1 MILQAIME
9 WIGTGLGAV
18 MDVCY
23 SICKNYGLAI
33 ILFTLISKVILLP
46 LSIWVHYNGLKMV
59 RMMPKINWLHVNH
72 YGDKDAIAEGQAK
85 LYKEEKYSPL
95 AGLVPIV
102 VQLVLLLG
110 LVQVIR
116 DLIAK
121 GNANDLMFLGIN
133 LGWVPSEKGGIS
145 IIVPVLAAL
154 SALVMTVTQ
163 NRDQALQAEQGKL
176 NKYSMLV
183 ISVGLSLY
191 LGLFVS
197 AGVGLYWIASNL
209 FSVVQMYLLNRAIP
223 PAKHV
228 DYPELEKSRAALA
241 EIEALDGGKKKGFSL
256 RRDPLAKREKAD
268 YKRFFSVAGK
278 HVVFYSEKS
287 GFWKYFRDIVLK
299 LLEWSNLTI
308 HYVTNDPEDQVFELA
323 KTEPRI
329 VPYYIGPKKII
340 PLMMKMDAELVVMT
354 TPDLDTYHIK
364 RSYVRKDIEYIY
376 TPHDPMSVHMSF
388 REGAMDHFDT
398 VLCAGP
404 QQMEEI
410 RKTEEVYGL
419 PEKTLVP
426 CGYCLLDD
434 MRADWEKREKKPA
447 DGTKRILIAPS
458 WNEDNILDSCADE
471 LIRNLLK
478 EGRKITVRPHPE
490 YVKRYGPKLNAL
502 MERWKEQTGDRLVF
516 ETDFSSNES
525 LYEADILITDWS
537 GIAYEYSYTTG
548 KPTLFI
554 NTKMKCPNPNWEK
567 IGITPLEISLRDQI
581 GRSLNKD
588 QLEQAETVIA
598 EMETHPEEWAERIAK
613 VREQNIFNPGKCGE
627 AAAEHILRS
636 LIAREGGDANP
647 LPAGHPEAKQLDDS
661 DRHA

>member
-1 MILQAIME
+1 MDSIIS

-23 SICKNYGLAI
+23 SAVKNYGLAI
-33 ILFTLISKVILLP
+33 ILFTLISKIILLP
-46 LSIWVHYNGLKMV
+46 LSIWVHFNGLKMV

-72 YGDKDAIAEGQAK
+72 YGDRDAIAEGQAK
-85 LYKEEKYSPL
+85 LYKQEKYNPL
-95 AGLVPIV
+95 AGLFPII
-102 VQLVLLLG
+102 VQLILLLG

-121 GNANDLMFLGIN
+121 GNSEDLMFLGIN

-145 IIVPVLAAL
+145 ILIPILAAL
-154 SALVMTVTQ
+154 SALVMTVAQ

-223 PAKHV
+223 PQKHI
-228 DYPELEKSRAALA
+228 DYEELEKSRAALA
-241 EIEALDGGKKKGFSL
+241 EIEALDGEKKKGLTL

-268 YKRFFSVAGK
+268 YKRFFSVGNK

-287 GFWKYFRDIVLK
+287 GFWKYFRDIVMK
-299 LLEWSNLTI
+299 LLQWSNLTI
-308 HYVTNDPEDQVFELA
+308 HYVTNDPEDQVFRLA
-323 KTEPRI
+323 ETEPRI

-340 PLMMKMDAELVVMT
+340 PLMMKMDADVVVMT

-364 RSYVRKDIEYIY
+364 RSYVRRDAEYIY

-404 QQMEEI
+404 QQIEEI

-419 PEKTLVP
+419 PGKTLVP

-434 MRADWEKREKKPA
+434 MIADWAKREKKPS
-447 DGTKRILIAPS
+447 DGLKRILIAPS

-471 LIRNLLK
+471 LIRNLLRD
-478 EGRKITVRPHPE
+478 GRKITVRPHPE
-490 YVKRYGPKLNAL
+490 YVKRFGPKLNAL
-502 MERWKEQTGDRLVF
+502 MDRWKEQRGEQLVF

-567 IGITPLEISLRDQI
+567 IGITPLEISLRDRI
-581 GRSLNKD
+581 GRSLDKD
-588 QLEQAETVIA
+588 SLDRAEEVIA
-598 EMETHPEEWAERIAK
+598 EMEAHPEEWAERIAK
-613 VREQNIFNPGKCGE
+613 VREQNIFNPGSCGE
-627 AAAEHILRS
+627 TAAEYILKS
-636 LIAREGGDANP
+636 LIAREGGDA
-647 LPAGHPEAKQLDDS
+647 A
-661 DRHA
+661 

>member
-1 MILQAIME
+1 MDSIIS

-23 SICKNYGLAI
+23 SAVKNYGLAI
-33 ILFTLISKVILLP
+33 ILFTLISKIILLP
-46 LSIWVHYNGLKMV
+46 LSIWVHFNGLKMV

-72 YGDKDAIAEGQAK
+72 YGDRDAIAEGQAK
-85 LYKEEKYSPL
+85 LYKQEKYNPL
-95 AGLVPIV
+95 AGLFPII
-102 VQLVLLLG
+102 VQLILLLG

-121 GNANDLMFLGIN
+121 GNSEDLMFLGIN

-145 IIVPVLAAL
+145 ILIPILAAL
-154 SALVMTVTQ
+154 SALVMTVAQ

-223 PAKHV
+223 PQKHI
-228 DYPELEKSRAALA
+228 DYEELEKSRAALA
-241 EIEALDGGKKKGFSL
+241 EIEALDGEKKKGLTL

-268 YKRFFSVAGK
+268 YKRFFSVGNK

-287 GFWKYFRDIVLK
+287 GFWKYFRDIVMK
-299 LLEWSNLTI
+299 LLQWSNLTI
-308 HYVTNDPEDQVFELA
+308 HYVTNDPEDQVFRLA
-323 KTEPRI
+323 ETEPRI

-340 PLMMKMDAELVVMT
+340 PLMMKMDADVVVMT

-364 RSYVRKDIEYIY
+364 RSYVRRDAEYIY

-404 QQMEEI
+404 QQIDEI

-434 MRADWEKREKKPA
+434 MIADWEKREKKPS
-447 DGTKRILIAPS
+447 GNLKRILIAPS

-471 LIRNLLK
+471 LIRNLLR

-490 YVKRYGPKLNAL
+490 YVKRFGPKLNAL
-502 MERWKEQTGDRLVF
+502 MDRWKEQRGEQLVF

-567 IGITPLEISLRDQI
+567 IGITPLEISLRDRI
-581 GRSLNKD
+581 GRSLDKD
-588 QLEQAETVIA
+588 SLDRAEEVIA
-598 EMETHPEEWAERIAK
+598 EMEAHPEEWAERIAQ
-613 VREQNIFNPGKCGE
+613 VREQNIFNPGSCGG
-627 AAAEHILRS
+627 AAAEYILRS
-636 LIAREGGDANP
+636 LIAREGGGA
-647 LPAGHPEAKQLDDS
+647 A
-661 DRHA
+661 

>member
-1 MILQAIME
+1 MDSIIS

-23 SICKNYGLAI
+23 SIVKNYGLAI
-33 ILFTLISKVILLP
+33 ILFTLISKIILLP
-46 LSIWVHYNGLKMV
+46 LSIWVHCNGLKMV

-72 YGDKDAIAEGQAK
+72 YGDRDAIAEGQAK
-85 LYKEEKYSPL
+85 LYKEEKYNPL
-95 AGLVPIV
+95 AGLLPIV
-102 VQLVLLLG
+102 VQLILLLG

-116 DLIAK
+116 DLIAR
-121 GNANDLMFLGIN
+121 GNSRDLMFLGIN
-133 LGWVPSEKGGIS
+133 LGWVPSEEGGIS

-163 NRDQALQAEQGKL
+163 NRDQALQSEQGKL

-209 FSVVQMYLLNRAIP
+209 FSVLQMYLLNRAIP
-223 PAKHV
+223 PEKHI
-228 DYPELEKSRAALA
+228 DYEELEKSRAALA
-241 EIEALDGGKKKGFSL
+241 EIEALGGEKKKGLSL

-268 YKRFFSVAGK
+268 YKRFFSVGNK
-278 HVVFYSEKS
+278 HVVFYSEKN
-287 GFWKYFRDIVLK
+287 GFWKYFRDIVMK

-308 HYVTNDPEDQVFELA
+308 HYVTNDPEDQVFKLA
-323 KTEPRI
+323 ETEPRI

-340 PLMMKMDAELVVMT
+340 PLMMKMDADVVVMT

-364 RSYVRKDIEYIY
+364 RSYVRRDAEYVY

-398 VLCAGP
+398 VLCVGP
-404 QQMEEI
+404 QQIDEI

-419 PEKTLVP
+419 QGKTLVP

-434 MRADWEKREKKPA
+434 MIADWAKREKKPS
-447 DGTKRILIAPS
+447 DNLKRILIAPS

-471 LIRNLLK
+471 LIRNLLRD
-478 EGRKITVRPHPE
+478 GRKITVRPHPE
-490 YVKRYGPKLNAL
+490 YVKRFGAKLNAL
-502 MERWKEQTGDRLVF
+502 MNRWKEQRREQLVF

-567 IGITPLEISLRDQI
+567 IGITPLEISLRDRI
-581 GRSLNKD
+581 GRSLDKD
-588 QLEQAETVIA
+588 SLDRAEEVIA
-598 EMETHPEEWAERIAK
+598 EMEAHPEEWAERIAK
-613 VREQNIFNPGKCGE
+613 VREQNIFNPGSCGE
-627 AAAEHILRS
+627 AAAEYILKS
-636 LIAREGGDANP
+636 LIAREGGDTV
-647 LPAGHPEAKQLDDS
+647 
-661 DRHA
+661 

>member
-1 MILQAIME
+1 MDSIIPG
-9 WIGTGLGAV
+9 IGTGLGAV
-18 MDVCY
+18 MDACYTVCR
-23 SICKNYGLAI
+23 NYGLAI
-33 ILFTLISKVILLP
+33 ILFTLISKIILLP
-46 LSIWVHYNGLKMV
+46 LSIWVHCNGLKMV

-72 YGDKDAIAEGQAK
+72 YGDRDAIAEGQAK
-85 LYKEEKYSPL
+85 LYRQEKSSPL
-95 AGLVPIV
+95 AGLVPLI
-102 VQLVLLLG
+102 VQLILLLG

-116 DLIAK
+116 DLIAG
-121 GNANDLMFLGIN
+121 GNSRDLMFLGIN
-133 LGWVPSEKGGIS
+133 LGWVPSEKGGICLL
-145 IIVPVLAAL
+145 VPVLAAL

-223 PAKHV
+223 PEKHI
-228 DYPELEKSRAALA
+228 DYEELEKSRAALA

-256 RRDPLAKREKAD
+256 RRDPLAKREKTD
-268 YKRFFSVAGK
+268 YSRFFSVGGK

-287 GFWKYFRDIVLK
+287 GFWKYFRDIVMK

-323 KTEPRI
+323 KTEKRI

-340 PLMMKMDAELVVMT
+340 PLMMKMDADVVVMT
-354 TPDLDTYHIK
+354 TPDLDTFHIK
-364 RSYVRKDIEYIY
+364 RSYVRKDTEYIY

-434 MRADWEKREKKPA
+434 MTVDWAVREKKPA
-447 DGTKRILIAPS
+447 DGIKRILIAPS

-471 LIRNLLK
+471 LIRDLLK

-490 YVKRYGPKLNAL
+490 YVKRYPAKLNAL
-502 MERWKEQTGDRLVF
+502 ADRWKEQTGEQLVF

-567 IGITPLEISLRDQI
+567 IGITPLEISLRDRI
-581 GRSLNKD
+581 GRSLDKD
-588 QLEQAETVIA
+588 QLDEAETVIA
-598 EMETHPEEWAERIAK
+598 EMEAHPEEWAERIAK

-627 AAAEHILRS
+627 AAAEHILKS
-636 LIAREGGDANP
+636 LIAREGGDA
-647 LPAGHPEAKQLDDS
+647 A
-661 DRHA
+661 

>member
-1 MILQAIME
+1 MEAILNAIAQA
-9 WIGTGLGAV
+9 LGAV

-23 SICKNYGLAI
+23 SVCKNYGLAI
-33 ILFTLISKVILLP
+33 IFFTLISKIILLP
-46 LSIWVHYNGLKMV
+46 VSIWVHYNGIKMV

-72 YGDKDAIAEGQAK
+72 YGDRDAIAEGQAK

-102 VQLVLLLG
+102 IQLILLLG
-110 LVQVIR
+110 LVEVIKN
-116 DLIAK
+116 LIAK
-121 GNANDLMFLGIN
+121 GNPDDLMFLGIN
-133 LGWVPSEKGGIS
+133 LGWVPIERGGIS
-145 IIVPVLAAL
+145 LIVPVLAAL

-163 NRDQALQAEQGKL
+163 NQDQALQAEQSKL

-209 FSVVQMYLLNRAIP
+209 FSVLQMYLLNRAIP
-223 PAKHV
+223 PEKHI
-228 DYPELEKSRAALA
+228 DYEELEKSRAALA
-241 EIEALDGGKKKGFSL
+241 EIEALDGEKKKGFSL
-256 RRDPLAKREKAD
+256 KRDPLAKREKND
-268 YKRFFSVAGK
+268 YKRFFETAGK
-278 HVVFYSEKS
+278 HIVFYSEKS
-287 GFWKYFRDIVLK
+287 GFWKYFKDIIEK

-308 HYVTNDPEDQVFELA
+308 HYVTNDPEDRVFKLVRS
-323 KTEPRI
+323 EPRI

-340 PLMMKMDAELVVMT
+340 PLMMKMDAEIVVMT

-398 VLCAGP
+398 VLCVGP
-404 QQMEEI
+404 QQIAEI
-410 RKTEEVYGL
+410 RKTEEVYSL
-419 PEKTLVP
+419 PAKTLVE

-434 MRADWEKREKKPA
+434 MMADWAKREKKPK

-502 MERWKEQTGDRLVF
+502 MERWKEQTGEGLAF

-554 NTKMKCPNPNWEK
+554 NTKMKMPNPNWEK

-581 GRSLNKD
+581 GRSLSKD
-588 QLEQAETVIA
+588 ELGKAEEVIA
-598 EMETHPEEWAERIAK
+598 EMESHPEEWKEKIAG
-613 VREQNIFNPGKCGE
+613 VREQNIFNSGHAGE
-627 AAAEHILRS
+627 TAAEYILKS
-636 LIAREGGDANP
+636 LIEK
-647 LPAGHPEAKQLDDS
+647 EA
-661 DRHA
+661 

>member
-1 MILQAIME
+1 MDSIIS

-23 SICKNYGLAI
+23 SIVKNYGLAI
-33 ILFTLISKVILLP
+33 ILFTLISKIILLP
-46 LSIWVHYNGLKMV
+46 LSIWVHCNGLKMV

-72 YGDKDAIAEGQAK
+72 YGDRDAIAEGQAK
-85 LYKEEKYSPL
+85 LYKQEKYNPL
-95 AGLVPIV
+95 AGLLPIV
-102 VQLVLLLG
+102 VQLILLLG

-116 DLIAK
+116 DLIAR
-121 GNANDLMFLGIN
+121 GNSRDLMFLGIN
-133 LGWVPSEKGGIS
+133 LGWVPSEEGGIS

-163 NRDQALQAEQGKL
+163 NRDQALQSEQGKL

-209 FSVVQMYLLNRAIP
+209 FSVLQMYLLNRAIP
-223 PAKHV
+223 PEKHI
-228 DYPELEKSRAALA
+228 DYEELEKSRAALA
-241 EIEALDGGKKKGFSL
+241 EIEALDGEKKKGLSL

-268 YKRFFSVAGK
+268 YKRFFSVGNK

-287 GFWKYFRDIVLK
+287 GFWKYFRDIVMK

-308 HYVTNDPEDQVFELA
+308 HYVTNDPEDQVFKLA
-323 KTEPRI
+323 ETEPRI

-340 PLMMKMDAELVVMT
+340 PLMMKMDADAVVMT

-364 RSYVRKDIEYIY
+364 RSYVRRDAEYIY

-398 VLCAGP
+398 VLCVGP
-404 QQMEEI
+404 QQIEEI

-419 PEKTLVP
+419 PGKTLVR

-434 MRADWEKREKKPA
+434 MMADWAKREKKPS
-447 DGTKRILIAPS
+447 DGRKRILIAPS

-471 LIRNLLK
+471 LIRNLLRD
-478 EGRKITVRPHPE
+478 GRKITVRPHPE
-490 YVKRYGPKLNAL
+490 YVKRFGAKLNAL
-502 MERWKEQTGDRLVF
+502 MDRWKEQRGEQLVF

-581 GRSLNKD
+581 GRSLDKD
-588 QLEQAETVIA
+588 SLDRAEEVIA
-598 EMETHPEEWAERIAK
+598 EMEAHPEEWAERIEK
-613 VREQNIFNPGKCGE
+613 VREQNIFNPGSCGE
-627 AAAEHILRS
+627 AAAEYILKS
-636 LIAREGGDANP
+636 LIAREGGDAV
-647 LPAGHPEAKQLDDS
+647 
-661 DRHA
+661 

>member
-1 MILQAIME
+1 MEAILNGIASA
-9 WIGTGLGAV
+9 LGAV

-23 SICKNYGLAI
+23 SVCKNYGLAI
-33 ILFTLISKVILLP
+33 ILFTLISKIILLP
-46 LSIWVHYNGLKMV
+46 ISIWVHYNGIKMV
-59 RMMPKINWLHVNH
+59 RMMPKINWLRVNH
-72 YGDKDAIAEGQAK
+72 YGDRDAIAEGQAK

-102 VQLVLLLG
+102 IQLILLLG
-110 LVQVIR
+110 LVEVIR
-116 DLIAK
+116 NLIAK
-121 GNANDLMFLGIN
+121 GNPDDLMFLGIN

-145 IIVPVLAAL
+145 LIVPVLAAL

-163 NRDQALQAEQGKL
+163 NRDQALQAEQSKL
-176 NKYSMLV
+176 NKYSMLI

-209 FSVVQMYLLNRAIP
+209 FSVLQMYLLNRAIP
-223 PAKHV
+223 PEKHV
-228 DYPELEKSRAALA
+228 DYEELEKSRAALA
-241 EIEALDGGKKKGFSL
+241 ELEALGGGKKKKLFA
-256 RRDPLAKREKAD
+256 RDPDSKREKED
-268 YKRFFSVAGK
+268 YKRFFSIRNK

-287 GFWKYFRDIVLK
+287 GFWKYFKDIAEELLK
-299 LLEWSNLTI
+299 SSNLRI
-308 HYVTNDPEDQVFELA
+308 HYVTNDPKDQIFEIA

-329 VPYYIGPKKII
+329 LPYYIGPQKII
-340 PLMMKMDAELVVMT
+340 PLMMRMDADLVVMT

-364 RSYVRKDIEYIY
+364 RSYVRRDIEYIY

-398 VLCAGP
+398 VLCVGP
-404 QQMEEI
+404 QQIREI

-419 PEKTLVP
+419 PAKTLVE

-434 MRADWEKREKKPA
+434 MRADWEKREKKPEDA
-447 DGTKRILIAPS
+447 VKRILIAPS

-471 LIRNLLK
+471 LIRSLLK

-490 YVKRYGPKLNAL
+490 YVKRYAPKLNAL
-502 MERWKEQTGDRLVF
+502 MDRWKERTGEGLAF

-537 GIAYEYSYTTG
+537 GIAYEYAYTTG
-548 KPTLFI
+548 RPALFI
-554 NTKMKCPNPNWEK
+554 NTKMKMPNPNWEK
-567 IGITPLEISLRDQI
+567 IGITPLEIALRDQI

-588 QLEQAETVIA
+588 ELDKAGEVIA
-598 EMETHPEEWAERIAK
+598 EMESHPEAWAEKIAK
-613 VREQNIFNPGKCGE
+613 VREQNIFHPGE
-627 AAAEHILRS
+627 AGRTAAEYILKS
-636 LIAREGGDANP
+636 LIQREAQS
-647 LPAGHPEAKQLDDS
+647 A
-661 DRHA
+661 

>member
-1 MILQAIME
+1 MDSIVS

-23 SICKNYGLAI
+23 SIVRNYGLAI
-33 ILFTLISKVILLP
+33 ILFTLISKILLLP
-46 LSIWVHYNGLKMV
+46 LSVWVHCNGLKMV

-72 YGDKDAIAEGQAK
+72 YGDRDAISEGQAK
-85 LYKEEKYSPL
+85 LYRQEKYNPL
-95 AGLVPIV
+95 AGLVPII
-102 VQLVLLLG
+102 VQLILLLG

-121 GNANDLMFLGIN
+121 GDSRDLMFLGIN
-133 LGWVPSEKGGIS
+133 LGWVPSEEGGIS
-145 IIVPVLAAL
+145 LAVPILAAL
-154 SALVMTVTQ
+154 SALIMTVTQ

-176 NKYSMLV
+176 NKYSMLI

-223 PAKHV
+223 PEKHI
-228 DYPELEKSRAALA
+228 DYEELEKSRAALA
-241 EIEALDGGKKKGFSL
+241 EIEALDGKKKKGFSL
-256 RRDPLAKREKAD
+256 RRDPLLKREKAD
-268 YKRFFSVAGK
+268 YSRFFSVGNK

-287 GFWKYFRDIVLK
+287 GFWKYFRDIVMK

-308 HYVTNDPEDQVFELA
+308 HYVTNDPEDQVFTLA
-323 KTEPRI
+323 ETEPRI

-340 PLMMKMDAELVVMT
+340 PLMMKMDADVVVMT

-364 RSYVRKDIEYIY
+364 RSYVRRDAEYIY

-419 PEKTLVP
+419 PGKTLVP

-434 MRADWEKREKKPA
+434 MIADWRKREKKPS
-447 DGTKRILIAPS
+447 DGLKRILIAPS

-478 EGRKITVRPHPE
+478 DGRKITVRPHPE
-490 YVKRYGPKLNAL
+490 YVKRFSPRLNAL
-502 MERWKEQTGDRLVF
+502 MERWKEQRGEQLVF

-567 IGITPLEISLRDQI
+567 IGITPLEILLRDRI
-581 GRSLNKD
+581 GRSLDKD
-588 QLEQAETVIA
+588 SLDRAEDVIA
-598 EMETHPEEWAERIAK
+598 EMEAHPEEWAERIAQ
-613 VREQNIFNPGKCGE
+613 VREQNIFNPGACGG
-627 AAAEHILRS
+627 AAAEYILRA
-636 LIAREGGDANP
+636 LIAREGGDA
-647 LPAGHPEAKQLDDS
+647 A
-661 DRHA
+661 

>member
-1 MILQAIME
+1 MDSIIPG
-9 WIGTGLGAV
+9 IGTGLGAV
-18 MDVCY
+18 MDACYTVCR
-23 SICKNYGLAI
+23 NYGLAI
-33 ILFTLISKVILLP
+33 ILFTLISKIILLP
-46 LSIWVHYNGLKMV
+46 LSIWVHCNGLKMV

-72 YGDKDAIAEGQAK
+72 YGDRDAIAEGQAK
-85 LYKEEKYSPL
+85 LYRQEKYSPL
-95 AGLVPIV
+95 AGLVPII
-102 VQLVLLLG
+102 VQLILLLG

-116 DLIAK
+116 DLIAG
-121 GNANDLMFLGIN
+121 GNSRDLMFLGIN

-145 IIVPVLAAL
+145 ILVPILAAL
-154 SALVMTVTQ
+154 SSLVMTVTQ

-223 PAKHV
+223 PEKHI
-228 DYPELEKSRAALA
+228 DYEELEKSRAALA
-241 EIEALDGGKKKGFSL
+241 EIEALDGGTKKGFSL
-256 RRDPLAKREKAD
+256 RRDPLTKREKTD
-268 YKRFFSVAGK
+268 YSRFFSVGGK

-287 GFWKYFRDIVLK
+287 GFWKYYRDIVMK

-323 KTEPRI
+323 KTEKRI

-340 PLMMKMDAELVVMT
+340 PLMMKMDADVVVMT
-354 TPDLDTYHIK
+354 TPDLDTFHIK
-364 RSYVRKDIEYIY
+364 RSYVRKDTEYIY

-434 MRADWEKREKKPA
+434 MTADWAVREKKPA
-447 DGTKRILIAPS
+447 DGIKRILIAPS

-471 LIRNLLK
+471 LIRDLLK

-490 YVKRYGPKLNAL
+490 YVKRYPAKLNAL
-502 MERWKEQTGDRLVF
+502 ADRWKEQTGEQLVF

-567 IGITPLEISLRDQI
+567 IRITPLEISLRDRI
-581 GRSLNKD
+581 GRSLDKD
-588 QLEQAETVIA
+588 QLDEAETVIA
-598 EMETHPEEWAERIAK
+598 EMEAHPEEWAERIAK

-627 AAAEHILRS
+627 AAAEHILKS
-636 LIAREGGDANP
+636 LIAREGGDA
-647 LPAGHPEAKQLDDS
+647 A
-661 DRHA
+661 

>member
-1 MILQAIME
+1 MQAILDG
-9 WIGTGLGAV
+9 IVSALGAV
-18 MDVCY
+18 MDFCY
-23 SICKNYGLAI
+23 SIVKNYGLAI
-33 ILFTLISKVILLP
+33 ILFTLISKIILLP
-46 LSIWVHYNGLKMV
+46 ISIWVHYNGIKMV

-72 YGDKDAIAEGQAK
+72 YGDRDAIAEGQAK

-95 AGLVPIV
+95 AGLVPIII
-102 VQLVLLLG
+102 QLILLLG
-110 LVQVIR
+110 LVEVIKN
-116 DLIAK
+116 LIAK
-121 GNANDLMFLGIN
+121 GNPDDLMFLGIN
-133 LGWVPSEKGGIS
+133 LGWVPIEQGGIS
-145 IIVPVLAAL
+145 LIVPILAAL

-163 NRDQALQAEQGKL
+163 NRDQALQAEQSKL
-176 NKYSMLV
+176 NKYSMLI

-209 FSVVQMYLLNRAIP
+209 FSVLQMYLLNRAIP
-223 PAKHV
+223 PEKHV
-228 DYPELEKSRAALA
+228 DYEELEKSRAALA
-241 EIEALDGGKKKGFSL
+241 ELDALGGGKKKIFA
-256 RRDPLAKREKAD
+256 RDENSKREKED
-268 YKRFFSVAGK
+268 YKRFFSVRNK

-287 GFWKYFRDIVLK
+287 GFWKYFKDIAEELLK
-299 LLEWSNLTI
+299 NSNLRI
-308 HYVTNDPEDQVFELA
+308 HYVTNDPEDQIFELA

-329 VPYYIGPKKII
+329 VPYYIGPQKII
-340 PLMMKMDAELVVMT
+340 PLMMKMDAEIVVMT

-398 VLCAGP
+398 VLCVGP
-404 QQMEEI
+404 QQIQEI

-419 PEKTLVP
+419 PAKTLVE

-434 MRADWEKREKKPA
+434 MMADWAKREKKPA

-458 WNEDNILDSCADE
+458 WNEDNILDSCVDE

-478 EGRKITVRPHPE
+478 DGRKITVRPHPE

-502 MERWKEQTGDRLVF
+502 TDRWKDSVGEGLVF

-554 NTKMKCPNPNWEK
+554 NTKMKMPNPNWEK

-588 QLEQAETVIA
+588 ELGKAEEVIA
-598 EMETHPEEWAERIAK
+598 EMESHPEEWKERITK
-613 VREQNIFNPGKCGE
+613 VREQNIFNPGTCGE
-627 AAAEHILRS
+627 HAAEYILKS
-636 LIAREGGDANP
+636 LIARE
-647 LPAGHPEAKQLDDS
+647 
-661 DRHA
+661 

>member
-1 MILQAIME
+1 MDSIIS

-18 MDVCY
+18 MDVCH
-23 SICKNYGLAI
+23 SIVRNYGLAI
-33 ILFTLISKVILLP
+33 ILFTLISKIILLP
-46 LSIWVHYNGLKMV
+46 LSIWVHCNGLKMV

-72 YGDKDAIAEGQAK
+72 YGDRDAIAEGQAK
-85 LYKEEKYSPL
+85 LYRQERYNPL
-95 AGLVPIV
+95 AGLLPIV
-102 VQLVLLLG
+102 VQLILLLG

-116 DLIAK
+116 ELIAG
-121 GNANDLMFLGIN
+121 GNSRDLMFLGIN
-133 LGWVPSEKGGIS
+133 LGWVPSEEGGIS
-145 IIVPVLAAL
+145 MIVPVLAAL
-154 SALVMTVTQ
+154 SALIMTVTQ
-163 NRDQALQAEQGKL
+163 NRDQALQSEQGKL
-176 NKYSMLV
+176 NKYSMLA

-209 FSVVQMYLLNRAIP
+209 FSVLQMYLLNRAIP
-223 PAKHV
+223 PEKHI
-228 DYPELEKSRAALA
+228 DYEALEKSRAALA
-241 EIEALDGGKKKGFSL
+241 EIEALDGEKKKGFSL
-256 RRDPLAKREKAD
+256 HRDPLAKREKAD
-268 YKRFFSVAGK
+268 YRRFFSAGNK

-287 GFWKYFRDIVLK
+287 GFWKYFRDIVMK

-308 HYVTNDPEDQVFELA
+308 HYVTNDPEDQVFRLA
-323 KTEPRI
+323 ETEPRI

-340 PLMMKMDAELVVMT
+340 PLMMKMDADTVVMT

-364 RSYVRKDIEYIY
+364 RSYVRKDAEYIY

-404 QQMEEI
+404 QQIDEI

-434 MRADWEKREKKPA
+434 MTADWIKREKKPS
-447 DGTKRILIAPS
+447 DGLKRILIAPS

-471 LIRNLLK
+471 LIRNLLRD
-478 EGRKITVRPHPE
+478 GRKITVRPHPE
-490 YVKRYGPKLNAL
+490 YVKRFGAKLNAL
-502 MERWKEQTGDRLVF
+502 MDRWKEQRGDQLVF

-567 IGITPLEISLRDQI
+567 IGITPLEISLRDRI
-581 GRSLNKD
+581 GRSLDKD
-588 QLEQAETVIA
+588 SLGRAEEVIA
-598 EMETHPEEWAERIAK
+598 EMEAHPEEWAERIAQ
-613 VREQNIFNPGKCGE
+613 VREQNIFNPGSCGE
-627 AAAEHILRS
+627 AAAEYILKS
-636 LIAREGGDANP
+636 LIAREGGDA
-647 LPAGHPEAKQLDDS
+647 S
-661 DRHA
+661 

>member
-1 MILQAIME
+1 MEAILNGIASA
-9 WIGTGLGAV
+9 LGAV

-23 SICKNYGLAI
+23 SVCKNYGLAI
-33 ILFTLISKVILLP
+33 ILFTLISKIILLP
-46 LSIWVHYNGLKMV
+46 ISIWVHYNGIKMV

-72 YGDKDAIAEGQAK
+72 YGDRDAIAEGQAK

-95 AGLVPIV
+95 AGLVPIII
-102 VQLVLLLG
+102 QLILLLG
-110 LVQVIR
+110 LVEVIKN
-116 DLIAK
+116 LIAK
-121 GNANDLMFLGIN
+121 GNPDDLMFLGIN
-133 LGWVPSEKGGIS
+133 LGWVPIEQGGIS
-145 IIVPVLAAL
+145 LIVPILAAL

-163 NRDQALQAEQGKL
+163 NRDQALQAEQSKL
-176 NKYSMLV
+176 NKYSMLI

-209 FSVVQMYLLNRAIP
+209 FSVLQMYLLNRAIP
-223 PAKHV
+223 PEKHV
-228 DYPELEKSRAALA
+228 DYEELEKSRAALA
-241 EIEALDGGKKKGFSL
+241 ELDALGGGKKKLFA
-256 RRDPLAKREKAD
+256 RDENSKREKED
-268 YKRFFSVAGK
+268 YKRFFSVRNK

-287 GFWKYFRDIVLK
+287 GFWKYFKDIAEELLK
-299 LLEWSNLTI
+299 NSNLRI
-308 HYVTNDPEDQVFELA
+308 HYVTNDPEDQIFELA

-329 VPYYIGPKKII
+329 VPYYIGPQKII
-340 PLMMKMDAELVVMT
+340 PMMMKMDAEIVVMT

-398 VLCAGP
+398 VLCVGP
-404 QQMEEI
+404 QQIQEI

-419 PEKTLVP
+419 PAKTLVE

-434 MRADWEKREKKPA
+434 MMADWAKREKKPT

-458 WNEDNILDSCADE
+458 WNEDNILDSCVDE

-478 EGRKITVRPHPE
+478 DGRKITVRPHPE

-502 MERWKEQTGDRLVF
+502 TDRWKDSVGEGLVF

-554 NTKMKCPNPNWEK
+554 NTKMKMPNPNWEK

-588 QLEQAETVIA
+588 ELGKAEEVIA
-598 EMETHPEEWAERIAK
+598 EMELHPEEWKERITK
-613 VREQNIFNPGKCGE
+613 VREQNIFNPGTCGE
-627 AAAEHILRS
+627 HAAEYILKS
-636 LIAREGGDANP
+636 LIARE
-647 LPAGHPEAKQLDDS
+647 
-661 DRHA
+661 

>member
-1 MILQAIME
+1 MDSIIS

-23 SICKNYGLAI
+23 SIVKNYGLAI
-33 ILFTLISKVILLP
+33 ILFTLISKIILLP
-46 LSIWVHYNGLKMV
+46 LSIWVHCNGLKMV

-72 YGDKDAIAEGQAK
+72 YGDRDAIAEGQAK
-85 LYKEEKYSPL
+85 LYKQEKYNPL
-95 AGLVPIV
+95 AGLLPIV
-102 VQLVLLLG
+102 VQLILLLG

-116 DLIAK
+116 DLIAR
-121 GNANDLMFLGIN
+121 GNSRDLMFLGIN
-133 LGWVPSEKGGIS
+133 LGWVPSEEGGIS

-163 NRDQALQAEQGKL
+163 NRDQALQSEQGKL

-209 FSVVQMYLLNRAIP
+209 FSVLQMYLLNRAIP
-223 PAKHV
+223 PEKHI
-228 DYPELEKSRAALA
+228 DYEELEKSRAALA
-241 EIEALDGGKKKGFSL
+241 EIEALDGEKKKGFSL

-268 YKRFFSVAGK
+268 YKRFFSVGNK

-287 GFWKYFRDIVLK
+287 GFWKYFRDIVMK

-308 HYVTNDPEDQVFELA
+308 HYVTNDPEDQVFKLA
-323 KTEPRI
+323 ETEPRI

-340 PLMMKMDAELVVMT
+340 PLMMKMDADAVVMT

-364 RSYVRKDIEYIY
+364 RSYVRRDAEYIY

-398 VLCAGP
+398 VLCVGP
-404 QQMEEI
+404 QQIEEI

-419 PEKTLVP
+419 PGKTLVR

-434 MRADWEKREKKPA
+434 MMADWAKREKKPS
-447 DGTKRILIAPS
+447 DGRKRILIAPS

-471 LIRNLLK
+471 LIRNLLRD
-478 EGRKITVRPHPE
+478 GRKITVRPHPE
-490 YVKRYGPKLNAL
+490 YVKRFGAKLNAL
-502 MERWKEQTGDRLVF
+502 MDRWKEQRGEQLVF

-581 GRSLNKD
+581 GRSLDKD
-588 QLEQAETVIA
+588 SLDRAEEVIA
-598 EMETHPEEWAERIAK
+598 EMEAHPEEWAERIEK
-613 VREQNIFNPGKCGE
+613 VREQNIFNPGSCGE
-627 AAAEHILRS
+627 AAAEYILKS
-636 LIAREGGDANP
+636 LIAREGGDAV
-647 LPAGHPEAKQLDDS
+647 
-661 DRHA
+661 

>member
-1 MILQAIME
+1 MQAILDG
-9 WIGTGLGAV
+9 IVSALGAV
-18 MDVCY
+18 MDFCY
-23 SICKNYGLAI
+23 SIVKNYGLAI
-33 ILFTLISKVILLP
+33 ILFTLISKIILLP
-46 LSIWVHYNGLKMV
+46 ISIWVHYNGIKMV

-72 YGDKDAIAEGQAK
+72 YGDRDAIAEGQAR

-95 AGLVPIV
+95 AGLVPIII
-102 VQLVLLLG
+102 QLILLLG
-110 LVQVIR
+110 LVEVIKN
-116 DLIAK
+116 LIAK
-121 GNANDLMFLGIN
+121 GNPDDLMFLGIN
-133 LGWVPSEKGGIS
+133 LGWVPIEQGGIS
-145 IIVPVLAAL
+145 LIVPVLAAL

-163 NRDQALQAEQGKL
+163 NRDQALQAEQSKL
-176 NKYSMLV
+176 NKYSMLI

-209 FSVVQMYLLNRAIP
+209 FSVLQMYLLNRAIP
-223 PAKHV
+223 PEKHV
-228 DYPELEKSRAALA
+228 DYEELEKSRAALA
-241 EIEALDGGKKKGFSL
+241 ELDALGGGKKKLFAHDENS
-256 RRDPLAKREKAD
+256 KREKED
-268 YKRFFSVAGK
+268 YKRFFSVRNK

-287 GFWKYFRDIVLK
+287 GFWKYFKDIAEELLK
-299 LLEWSNLTI
+299 NSNLRI
-308 HYVTNDPEDQVFELA
+308 HYVTNDPEDQIFELA

-329 VPYYIGPKKII
+329 VPYYIGPQKII
-340 PLMMKMDAELVVMT
+340 PLMMKMDAEIVVMT

-398 VLCAGP
+398 VLCVGP
-404 QQMEEI
+404 QQIQEI

-419 PEKTLVP
+419 PAKTLVE

-434 MRADWEKREKKPA
+434 MMDDWAKREKKPA

-458 WNEDNILDSCADE
+458 WNEDNILDSCVDE

-478 EGRKITVRPHPE
+478 DGRKITVRPHPE

-502 MERWKEQTGDRLVF
+502 TERWKDSAGEGLVF

-554 NTKMKCPNPNWEK
+554 NTKMKMPNPNWEK

-588 QLEQAETVIA
+588 ELGKAEEVIA
-598 EMETHPEEWAERIAK
+598 EMEAHPEEWKERITK
-613 VREQNIFNPGKCGE
+613 VREQNIFNPGTCGE
-627 AAAEHILRS
+627 HAAEYILKS
-636 LIAREGGDANP
+636 LIARE
-647 LPAGHPEAKQLDDS
+647 
-661 DRHA
+661 

>member
-1 MILQAIME
+1 MDSIIS

-18 MDVCY
+18 MDVCH
-23 SICKNYGLAI
+23 SIVRNYGLAI
-33 ILFTLISKVILLP
+33 ILFTLISKIILLP
-46 LSIWVHYNGLKMV
+46 LSIWVHCNGLKMV

-72 YGDKDAIAEGQAK
+72 YGDRDAIAEGQAK
-85 LYKEEKYSPL
+85 LYRQEKYNPL
-95 AGLVPIV
+95 AGLLPIV
-102 VQLVLLLG
+102 VQLILLLG

-116 DLIAK
+116 ELIAG
-121 GNANDLMFLGIN
+121 GNSRDLMFLGIN
-133 LGWVPSEKGGIS
+133 LGWVPSETGGIS
-145 IIVPVLAAL
+145 MIVPVLAAL
-154 SALVMTVTQ
+154 SALIMTVTQ
-163 NRDQALQAEQGKL
+163 NRDQALQSEQGKL
-176 NKYSMLV
+176 NKYSMLA

-209 FSVVQMYLLNRAIP
+209 FSVLQMYLLNRAIP
-223 PAKHV
+223 PEKHI
-228 DYPELEKSRAALA
+228 DYEALEKSRAALA
-241 EIEALDGGKKKGFSL
+241 EIEALDGEKKKEFSL

-268 YKRFFSVAGK
+268 YRRFFSVGNK

-287 GFWKYFRDIVLK
+287 GFWKYFRDIVMK

-308 HYVTNDPEDQVFELA
+308 HYVTNDPEDQVFRLA
-323 KTEPRI
+323 ETEPRI

-340 PLMMKMDAELVVMT
+340 PLMMKMDADTVVMT

-364 RSYVRKDIEYIY
+364 RSYVRKDAEYIY

-404 QQMEEI
+404 QQIDEI

-434 MRADWEKREKKPA
+434 MISDWKKREKRPS
-447 DGTKRILIAPS
+447 DGLKRILIAPS

-471 LIRNLLK
+471 LIRNLLRD
-478 EGRKITVRPHPE
+478 GRKITVRPHPE
-490 YVKRYGPKLNAL
+490 YVKRFGAKLNAL
-502 MERWKEQTGDRLVF
+502 MDRWKEQRGEQLVF

-567 IGITPLEISLRDQI
+567 IGITPLEISLRDRI
-581 GRSLNKD
+581 GRSLDKD
-588 QLEQAETVIA
+588 SLDRAEEVIA
-598 EMETHPEEWAERIAK
+598 EMEAHPEEWAERIAQ
-613 VREQNIFNPGKCGE
+613 VREQNIFNPGSCGG
-627 AAAEHILRS
+627 AAAEYILRS
-636 LIAREGGDANP
+636 LIAREGGGA
-647 LPAGHPEAKQLDDS
+647 A
-661 DRHA
+661 

>member
-1 MILQAIME
+1 MEVILNGIASA
-9 WIGTGLGAV
+9 LGAV

-23 SICKNYGLAI
+23 SVCKNYGLAI
-33 ILFTLISKVILLP
+33 ILFTLISKIILLP
-46 LSIWVHYNGLKMV
+46 ISIWVHYNGIKMV
-59 RMMPKINWLHVNH
+59 RMMPKINWLCVNH
-72 YGDKDAIAEGQAK
+72 YGDRDAIAEGQAK

-102 VQLVLLLG
+102 IQLILLLG
-110 LVQVIR
+110 LVEVIKN
-116 DLIAK
+116 LIAK
-121 GNANDLMFLGIN
+121 GNPDDLMFLGIN

-145 IIVPVLAAL
+145 LIVPVLAAL

-163 NRDQALQAEQGKL
+163 NRDQALQAEQSKL
-176 NKYSMLV
+176 NKYSMLI

-209 FSVVQMYLLNRAIP
+209 FSVLQMYLLNRAIP
-223 PAKHV
+223 PEKHV
-228 DYPELEKSRAALA
+228 DYEELEKSRAALA
-241 EIEALDGGKKKGFSL
+241 ELEALGGGKKKKLFA
-256 RRDPLAKREKAD
+256 RDPDSKREKED
-268 YKRFFSVAGK
+268 YKRFFSIRNK

-287 GFWKYFRDIVLK
+287 GFWKYFKDIAEELLK
-299 LLEWSNLTI
+299 SSNLRI
-308 HYVTNDPEDQVFELA
+308 HYVTNDPKDQIFEIA

-329 VPYYIGPKKII
+329 LPYYIGPQKII
-340 PLMMKMDAELVVMT
+340 PLMMRMDADLVVMT

-364 RSYVRKDIEYIY
+364 RSYVRRDIEYIY

-398 VLCAGP
+398 VLCVGP
-404 QQMEEI
+404 QQIQEI

-419 PEKTLVP
+419 PAKTLVE

-434 MRADWEKREKKPA
+434 MMADWAKREKKPA

-458 WNEDNILDSCADE
+458 WNEDNILDSCVDE
-471 LIRNLLK
+471 LIKNLLK
-478 EGRKITVRPHPE
+478 DGRKITVRPHPE

-502 MERWKEQTGDRLVF
+502 TDRWKDYVGEGLVF

-554 NTKMKCPNPNWEK
+554 NTKMKMPNPNWEK

-588 QLEQAETVIA
+588 ELGKAEEVIA
-598 EMETHPEEWAERIAK
+598 EMESHPEEWKERITK
-613 VREQNIFNPGKCGE
+613 VREQNIFNPGTCGE
-627 AAAEHILRS
+627 HAAEYILKS
-636 LIAREGGDANP
+636 LIARE
-647 LPAGHPEAKQLDDS
+647 
-661 DRHA
+661 

>member
-1 MILQAIME
+1 MEAILNAIAQA
-9 WIGTGLGAV
+9 LGAV

-23 SICKNYGLAI
+23 SVCKNYGLAI
-33 ILFTLISKVILLP
+33 IFFTLISKIILLP
-46 LSIWVHYNGLKMV
+46 VSIWVHYNGIKMV

-72 YGDKDAIAEGQAK
+72 YGDRDAIAEGQAK

-102 VQLVLLLG
+102 IQLILLLG
-110 LVQVIR
+110 LVEVIKN
-116 DLIAK
+116 LIAK
-121 GNANDLMFLGIN
+121 GNPDDLMFLGIN
-133 LGWVPSEKGGIS
+133 LGWVPIERGGIS
-145 IIVPVLAAL
+145 LIVPVLAAL

-163 NRDQALQAEQGKL
+163 NQDQALQAEQSKL

-209 FSVVQMYLLNRAIP
+209 FSVLQMYLLNRAIP
-223 PAKHV
+223 PEKHI
-228 DYPELEKSRAALA
+228 DYEELEKSRAALA
-241 EIEALDGGKKKGFSL
+241 EIEALDGEKKKGFSL
-256 RRDPLAKREKAD
+256 KRDPLAKREKND
-268 YKRFFSVAGK
+268 YKRFFETAGK
-278 HVVFYSEKS
+278 HIVFYSEKS
-287 GFWKYFRDIVLK
+287 GFWKYFKDIIEK

-308 HYVTNDPEDQVFELA
+308 HYVTNDPEDRVFKLVRS
-323 KTEPRI
+323 EPRI

-340 PLMMKMDAELVVMT
+340 PLMMKMDAEIVVMT

-398 VLCAGP
+398 VLCVGP
-404 QQMEEI
+404 QQIAEI
-410 RKTEEVYGL
+410 RKTEEVYSL
-419 PEKTLVP
+419 PAKTLVE

-434 MRADWEKREKKPA
+434 MMADWAKREKKPK
-447 DGTKRILIAPS
+447 DGMKRILIAPS

-502 MERWKEQTGDRLVF
+502 MERWKEQTGEGLAF

-554 NTKMKCPNPNWEK
+554 NTKMKMPNPNWEK

-581 GRSLNKD
+581 GRSLSKD
-588 QLEQAETVIA
+588 ELGKAEEVIA
-598 EMETHPEEWAERIAK
+598 EMESHPEEWKEKIAG
-613 VREQNIFNPGKCGE
+613 VREQNIFNSGHAGE
-627 AAAEHILRS
+627 TAAEYILKS
-636 LIAREGGDANP
+636 LIEK
-647 LPAGHPEAKQLDDS
+647 EA
-661 DRHA
+661 